1 MLKNNFL
8 QEKSTDK
15 KKANDIRIFGI
26 GGGGCNFID
35 AMIDKKIKDV
45 DYIACN
51 TDEQSLKA
59 CKATVKIQL
68 GKGLGAGMNA
78 DYARQLT
85 EEASEEIKKHLEGAE
100 LVFITAGLGKGTGTG
115 GAPVIVRLCRELGIV
130 SVVFVTSPFD
140 NEGPNH
146 LERAQKAIE
155 LLEKEADAINIISNQ
170 KLFDVYPGLK
180 MGQAF
185 RKGSDILATAAKNLA
200 EVITVHLEKNIDIND
215 VKAALQN
222 SGVTIISSFSAS
234 GENRIDEAIKGLLDN
249 PLLLCN
255 SIKGAKTMLL
265 TIRAKNDESDLEST
279 EYDYIVGHIKSESL
293 LGPNDIEP
301 DINQGYGLDP
311 ENVGDGELS
320 LTLIATGFPEKQQ
333 KLIVSKMRNDQTAP
347 TIDEAEI
354 DDDFEEDTFISSKET
369 INHNLQSESISKNNL
384 QNTNLSAGFVKSTS
398 TEKAQNLSAVKVE
411 SSPQNTSRKLPN
423 MSLNIKTTGGSF
435 TNKIISG
442 NNYSVDNNN
451 RAD

>member
-1 MLKNNFL
+1 MNILKNNFL
-8 QEKSTDK
+8 QEKSADQ
-15 KKANDIRIFGI
+15 KANEIKIFGI

-51 TDEQSLKA
+51 TDEQSLSA

-200 EVITVHLEKNIDIND
+200 EVITVRLTKNIDIND

-234 GENRIDEAIKGLLDN
+234 GENRVDEAIKGLLDN
-249 PLLLCN
+249 PLLLFN

-265 TIRAKNDESDLEST
+265 TIRTKNDESDLEST
-279 EYDYIVGHIKSESL
+279 EYDYIVDYIKSESL
-293 LGPNDIEP
+293 LNPNDIEP

-311 ENVGDGELS
+311 QNVEDGELS

-333 KLIVSKMRNDQTAP
+333 RLIISKMRNDQTAP

-354 DDDFEEDTFISSKET
+354 DFEEEDFVSSQEKV
-369 INHNLQSESISKNNL
+369 INHNLQSESTLKNNF
-384 QNTNLSAGFVKSTS
+384 QGTNLSAGFVKSTS
-398 TEKAQNLSAVKVE
+398 TEIARNLSATKEAV
-411 SSPQNTSRKLPN
+411 SQNTSRKVPGI
-423 MSLNIKTTGGSF
+423 SLNVKRGANGV
-435 TNKIISG
+435 ISG
-442 NNYSVDNNN
+442 NNYSMGKND